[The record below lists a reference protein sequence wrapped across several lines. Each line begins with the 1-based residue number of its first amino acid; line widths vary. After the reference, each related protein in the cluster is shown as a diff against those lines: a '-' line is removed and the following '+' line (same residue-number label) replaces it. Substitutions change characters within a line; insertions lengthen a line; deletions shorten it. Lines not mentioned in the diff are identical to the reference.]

1 MYGVGNNELS
11 VNKKMVISA
20 VLILVVALV
29 FVISITNNNPH
40 SSDNKELVHEKT
52 DHVAQA
58 ELVIRLVLDRD
69 SPGFQRPCILS
80 SPFATEPS
88 NHALI

>member
-1 MYGVGNNELS
+1 MLVKTCNGTSVWDVFVYGVGNSELS

-40 SSDNKELVHEKT
+40 SSNNKELGHEKN
-52 DHVAQA
+52 
-58 ELVIRLVLDRD
+58 
-69 SPGFQRPCILS
+69 GGYMF
-80 SPFATEPS
+80 
-88 NHALI
+88 